1 MAQSNKIAEFLPSSF
16 GTILFTELTLKS
28 KDTYY
33 LFRRRICEYQE
44 RTGIDLYADGAYQ
57 SPDNRKFAKNHNAM
71 QLKTGKMQSGLS
83 YFHSNLIILANCKK

>member
-33 LFRRRICEYQE
+33 LFRRHICEYQE
-44 RTGIDLYADGAYQ
+44 RTGIDL
-57 SPDNRKFAKNHNAM
+57 M
-71 QLKTGKMQSGLS
+71 QPIVPRTTKR
-83 YFHSNLIILANCKK
+83 CKAI